1 MATNPKSETQN
12 PNLKHRRVLLKLS
25 GQALLGEAEYG
36 IDERVLDAYTV
47 EVRQAVEAG
56 VELAIVIGG
65 GNIFR
70 GVENA
75 TRGMTRANADYMGML
90 ATVINA
96 MALQDR
102 LEQGGLETRLLSS
115 IKMEEIAEPF
125 IRRRAIRHLEKG
137 RVVIFGAGTGN
148 PYFTTD
154 TAAALRAL
162 EIDAEMLLKGTRV
175 DGVFTADP
183 EKDASAE
190 RFASIYG
197 GAAIERN
204 LRVMDMTAFT
214 LCRESGMPITVFN
227 MSRPGNL
234 LRVLEGEPIGTLV
247 HWNEAHAAADGAPA

>member
-1 MATNPKSETQN
+1 MTTASQASTDG
-12 PNLKHRRVLLKLS
+12 LAYRRVLLKLS
-25 GQALLGEAEYG
+25 GEALLGRASYG
-36 IDERVLDAYTV
+36 IDDDVLRAYTRDI
-47 EVRQAVEAG
+47 ERAVEAG
-56 VELAIVIGG
+56 AELAVVIGG

-90 ATVINA
+90 ATMMNA
-96 MALQDR
+96 MALQDV
-102 LEQGGLETRLLSS
+102 LEQAGLETRLLSS

-162 EIDAEMLLKGTRV
+162 EIDAEVLLKGTRV

-183 EKDASAE
+183 ERDPSAE
-190 RFASIYG
+190 RFDEVHGLEVI
-197 GAAIERN
+197 RRD

-214 LCRESGMPITVFN
+214 LCRESSMPIVVFN
-227 MSRPGNL
+227 MNEPGNL
-234 LRVLEGEPIGTLV
+234 LRVMQGEPLGTRV
-247 HWNEAHAAADGAPA
+247 HWDEAPAPSGAPA